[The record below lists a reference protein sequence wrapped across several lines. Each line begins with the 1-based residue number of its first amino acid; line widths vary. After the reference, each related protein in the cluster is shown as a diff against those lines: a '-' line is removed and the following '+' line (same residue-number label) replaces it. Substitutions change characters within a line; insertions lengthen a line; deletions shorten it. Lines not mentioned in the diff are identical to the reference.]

1 MTTCNDDDG
10 VLARDALGSAAMI
23 PGAPPAASASRIPAP
38 ILAALWM
45 VVSCAFFAVLN
56 VLVRHLS
63 FDMHPFEI
71 AFFRN
76 GFGLIFVLP
85 WLVRRG
91 LPGVGTQ
98 RMGMHVVRALVSLA
112 AMLCWFTAV
121 SLMPIAE
128 VTALSFTAPLF
139 ATVGAALFLGEVVR
153 LRRWAA
159 TVIGFAGA
167 VVIIRPGFE
176 TIDYPTGLALA
187 SAGFMS
193 ISVLLVK
200 SLCRTE
206 RPAVIVFYMTSLMTP
221 MSLVPALFVWD
232 WPQPLTWVW
241 LAAMGLGATLAHLA
255 LNRAFGLADISAV
268 LPFDFFRLVFVA
280 ILGLAFFD
288 ERPDMWMWI
297 GAAVIFCATLYIA
310 HREAAVAKVPPE
322 QSVAKP
328 AIDGGGPAALGPDR
342 EALPQSASAAAA
354 GKGRK

>member
-1 MTTCNDDDG
+1 MTPEASPAN
-10 VLARDALGSAAMI
+10 AS
-23 PGAPPAASASRIPAP
+23 PGIPAP

-45 VVSCAFFAVLN
+45 VLSCALFAVLN
-56 VLVRHLS
+56 ALVRYLS
-63 FDMHPFEI
+63 FELHPFEI

-76 GFGLIFVLP
+76 GFGLVFVLP

-91 LPGVGTQ
+91 LPGIGTQ
-98 RMGMHVVRALVSLA
+98 RMGMHGVRALVSLA

-139 ATVGAALFLGEVVR
+139 ATIGAALFLGEVVR

-167 VVIIRPGFE
+167 LVIIRPGFE
-176 TIDYPTGLALA
+176 SIDYPTGLALA
-187 SAGFMS
+187 SAGFIS
-193 ISVLLVK
+193 ISVLLIK

-206 RPAVIVFYMTSLMTP
+206 RPAVIVFYMASLMTP

-232 WPQPLTWVW
+232 WPEPLTWAW
-241 LAAMGLGATLAHLA
+241 LAAMGLVATLAHLA
-255 LNRAFGLADISAV
+255 LNRAFGLTDISAV

-288 ERPDMWMWI
+288 ERPDIWMWI
-297 GAAVIFCATLYIA
+297 GAAVIFGATLYIA
-310 HREAAVAKVPPE
+310 HREAVVARVPPG
-322 QSVAKP
+322 QSVARP
-328 AIDGGGPAALGPDR
+328 AIPGSESPGTGGGPAALGPDR
-342 EALPQSASAAAA
+342 EALPQSAPAAAA